1 MPGSKVL
8 SPHELAPMW
17 AKNLMPRKYQ
27 RGTKEKRVSVWWN
40 RWWWWLLQFSF
51 YWLADFS
58 LADTPQDRISGRMY
72 VRFLSGWQTVCAAF
86 SKKGT
91 LEKFD
96 NPAICLS
103 DPQIASGASE
113 PLAAVAKATAKYSSY
128 QSRQRH
134 RNTESLQRKQYNR
147 KMMEN

>member
-1 MPGSKVL
+1 MESMMMM
-8 SPHELAPMW
+8 A
-17 AKNLMPRKYQ
+17 AAIF
-27 RGTKEKRVSVWWN
+27 
-40 RWWWWLLQFSF
+40 LLLV
-51 YWLADFS
+51 LADFS

-113 PLAAVAKATAKYSSY
+113 PLAAVAKATASIPLT
-128 QSRQRH
+128 SRV
-134 RNTESLQRKQYNR
+134 RNTEIQNR
-147 KMMEN
+147 FSADNITGK

>member
-1 MPGSKVL
+1 MYK
-8 SPHELAPMW
+8 
-17 AKNLMPRKYQ
+17 RKEGE
-27 RGTKEKRVSVWWN
+27 RMMESMMMMAAAIFF
-40 RWWWWLLQFSF
+40 LLV
-51 YWLADFS
+51 LADFS
-58 LADTPQDRISGRMY
+58 LADAPQDRISGRMY

-103 DPQIASGASE
+103 DPQIASGASD
-113 PLAAVAKATAKYSSY
+113 PLSAAAKTTAKYSAC
-128 QSRQRH
+128 QPRQKHQNAEPLLR
-134 RNTESLQRKQYNR
+134 RQYNR

>member
-1 MPGSKVL
+1 MMES
-8 SPHELAPMW
+8 
-17 AKNLMPRKYQ
+17 LMMMAAAIF
-27 RGTKEKRVSVWWN
+27 
-40 RWWWWLLQFSF
+40 LLLV
-51 YWLADFS
+51 LADFS

-128 QSRQRH
+128 QSRQKH
-134 RNTESLQRKQYNR
+134 RNTESLQRRQYNR

>member
-1 MPGSKVL
+1 MESMMMM
-8 SPHELAPMW
+8 A
-17 AKNLMPRKYQ
+17 AAIF
-27 RGTKEKRVSVWWN
+27 
-40 RWWWWLLQFSF
+40 LLLV
-51 YWLADFS
+51 LADFS

-103 DPQIASGASE
+103 DQEAKRLLKF
-113 PLAAVAKATAKYSSY
+113 LAYFLPCQADNVPINSIM
-128 QSRQRH
+128 REFIGGGCFRV
-134 RNTESLQRKQYNR
+134 
-147 KMMEN
+147 

>member
-1 MPGSKVL
+1 MMESMMMM
-8 SPHELAPMW
+8 A
-17 AKNLMPRKYQ
+17 AAIF
-27 RGTKEKRVSVWWN
+27 
-40 RWWWWLLQFSF
+40 LLLV
-51 YWLADFS
+51 LADFS

-103 DPQIASGASE
+103 TDCIRRFRAPRRCRKSNRKVFLLPVASETQKYRIASAQ
-113 PLAAVAKATAKYSSY
+113 TI
-128 QSRQRH
+128 
-134 RNTESLQRKQYNR
+134 
-147 KMMEN
+147 

>member
-1 MPGSKVL
+1 MMESMMMM
-8 SPHELAPMW
+8 A
-17 AKNLMPRKYQ
+17 AAIF
-27 RGTKEKRVSVWWN
+27 
-40 RWWWWLLQFSF
+40 LLLV
-51 YWLADFS
+51 LADFS

-91 LEKFD
+91 LE

-134 RNTESLQRKQYNR
+134 RNTESLQRRQYNR

>member
-1 MPGSKVL
+1 MMESMMMM
-8 SPHELAPMW
+8 A
-17 AKNLMPRKYQ
+17 AAIFF
-27 RGTKEKRVSVWWN
+27 
-40 RWWWWLLQFSF
+40 LLV
-51 YWLADFS
+51 LADFS

-103 DPQIASGASE
+103 DPQIASGASDPLSAAAKTTIKYSALQHQKRPNAE
-113 PLAAVAKATAKYSSY
+113 PLL
-128 QSRQRH
+128 RR
-134 RNTESLQRKQYNR
+134 QYNR

>member
-1 MPGSKVL
+1 MMESMMMM
-8 SPHELAPMW
+8 A
-17 AKNLMPRKYQ
+17 AAIF
-27 RGTKEKRVSVWWN
+27 
-40 RWWWWLLQFSF
+40 LLLV
-51 YWLADFS
+51 LADFS

-86 SKKGT
+86 S
-91 LEKFD
+91 

-103 DPQIASGASE
+103 DPQIAAGASE

-128 QSRQRH
+128 QSRQKH
-134 RNTESLQRKQYNR
+134 RNTESLQRRQYNR

>member
-1 MPGSKVL
+1 MMESMMMM
-8 SPHELAPMW
+8 A
-17 AKNLMPRKYQ
+17 AAIF
-27 RGTKEKRVSVWWN
+27 
-40 RWWWWLLQFSF
+40 LLLV
-51 YWLADFS
+51 LADFS

-134 RNTESLQRKQYNR
+134 RNTESLQRRQYNR
-147 KMMEN
+147 KMMDLLIISFQLSICASSLAMICLPLLRCLSTHSGAVPE